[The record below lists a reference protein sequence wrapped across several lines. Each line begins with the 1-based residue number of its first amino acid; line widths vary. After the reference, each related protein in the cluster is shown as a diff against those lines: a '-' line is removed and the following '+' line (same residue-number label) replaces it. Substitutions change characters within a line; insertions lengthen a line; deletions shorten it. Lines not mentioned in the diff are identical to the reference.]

1 MSIRVNTVAFEGV
14 RARKVEVQVQI
25 ASGLPSFSVVGLPD
39 KAVMEAKERVRAA
52 LSALGVALPAKRITI
67 NLAPADLPKEGSHFD
82 LPIILAVMAAIGMA
96 PAEELDR
103 FYALGELSLDG
114 SITPVSGVLAAAM
127 QAVNEEMG
135 LICPAANGTEA
146 AFAGA
151 DFELIAAPSL
161 TALLDHLKG
170 ERILVPPPAALAE
183 RPKGGL
189 DLADIK
195 GQAGAKRALEIAA
208 AGGHNMAMVGPPGS
222 GKSMLAARLPGLLPP
237 LAPSEILEVGI
248 IRSLAGEGGVE
259 AVGLDRPFRT
269 PHHSASMAALIGGGL
284 RVKPGEVSLA
294 HGGILFLD
302 ELPEFSRQVLDSLR
316 QPLETGQAVV
326 ARANRHVTFP
336 ARFQLVA
343 AMNPCR
349 CGHLGDAE
357 LACSRAPRCAEDYLK
372 KLSGPLMDRI
382 DIHVEV
388 PPVPPAALS
397 RQREEPETSAIVA
410 ARIAKARALQQARY
424 ADEGVA
430 TNAEID
436 GPALEAVATPDG
448 EGMALLEKAAD
459 AMRLTARGY
468 YRVLRVA
475 RTIADLA
482 GSEGVSRLHVGE
494 ALSYRQNPIGRQY
507 SARDF
512 MA

>member
-52 LSALGVALPAKRITI
+52 LSSLGVALPAKRITI
-67 NLAPADLPKEGSHFD
+67 NLAPADVPKEGSHFD

-103 FYALGELSLDG
+103 YYALGELSLDG

-170 ERILVPPPAALAE
+170 DRILVAPPASLAP
-183 RPKGGL
+183 RPSSGL

-195 GQAGAKRALEIAA
+195 GQEGAKRALEITA

-237 LAPSEILEVGI
+237 LDPAEILEVGI
-248 IRSLAGEGGVE
+248 VRSLAGEGGVE
-259 AVGLDRPFRT
+259 SVGRDRPFRT

-284 RVKPGEVSLA
+284 KVKPGEVSLA

-302 ELPEFSRQVLDSLR
+302 ELPEFSGIMEQTHQIR
-316 QPLETGQAVV
+316 
-326 ARANRHVTFP
+326 
-336 ARFQLVA
+336 
-343 AMNPCR
+343 
-349 CGHLGDAE
+349 
-357 LACSRAPRCAEDYLK
+357 
-372 KLSGPLMDRI
+372 
-382 DIHVEV
+382 
-388 PPVPPAALS
+388 
-397 RQREEPETSAIVA
+397 
-410 ARIAKARALQQARY
+410 
-424 ADEGVA
+424 
-430 TNAEID
+430 
-436 GPALEAVATPDG
+436 
-448 EGMALLEKAAD
+448 
-459 AMRLTARGY
+459 
-468 YRVLRVA
+468 
-475 RTIADLA
+475 
-482 GSEGVSRLHVGE
+482 
-494 ALSYRQNPIGRQY
+494 
-507 SARDF
+507 
-512 MA
+512 